1 MTKKAF
7 FRLEMNSSKLLHKI
21 EELTKTLNEKED
33 EIERVSVRLSDEA
46 DAFEK
51 RIMQKQSE
59 VEDARKYS
67 EILEKELHQSKI
79 QNAEH
84 SMKQEKIQDLLPNGG
99 SFMLSIPSHAVQVEL
114 ADALSK
120 YEQSMRQIS
129 SLEEKISSME
139 AESQYLGS
147 LRHELQVWM
156 RYENLL
162 EAHGE
167 KIERIEELELDLA
180 DLKKLLKDQVIIRV
194 LFRTSISCS

>member
-1 MTKKAF
+1 
-7 FRLEMNSSKLLHKI
+7 MNSSKLLHKI

-33 EIERVSVRLSDEA
+33 EIERVYVRLSDEA

-59 VEDARKYS
+59 VDDARKYS
-67 EILEKELHQSKI
+67 EVLEKELHQSRV
-79 QNAEH
+79 QNGEH
-84 SMKQEKIQDLLPNGG
+84 LMKQEKIQNLLPNGG

-114 ADALSK
+114 ADALNK

-129 SLEEKISSME
+129 LLEEKISSME

-147 LRHELQVWM
+147 LRQELQASRL

-180 DLKKLLKDQVIIRV
+180 DLKKLLKDQTEYF
-194 LFRTSISCS
+194 LGKS